1 MKVFVVLD
9 GIGDLP
15 CPSLSGKTPLEAA
28 STPHLDSLVK
38 KGNLGYVYPAGRDVA
53 PESDVAVTALLGNDL
68 RKVYTGR
75 GPLEAFGAGIPF
87 KPGNLVLRT
96 NFATVNSKFV
106 LMDRRAGRTLTT
118 KEAEALAKTINKE
131 VDLEIGFR
139 FVPTVEH
146 RGILVLEGNLSAN
159 VSNVDPAYERKGVFG
174 VARSGEKDRPGV
186 AQPLDPK
193 PETRRSARLV
203 NEFVRQSY
211 EILKD
216 HPVNKKR
223 MSNFLLPAN
232 IMLPRDGGTCLPILE
247 KKEGW
252 TAVVSMPLERGI
264 AKVSGMRVVSP
275 VLPPVTGDL
284 YGHLYKTLKL
294 TIAAGRKVI
303 EKEKYAKYYVHVKE
317 TDIPGHDNRPKDKKR
332 MIELLDE
339 EFFSVL
345 KELGCEMLV
354 TGDHSTPCGLK
365 RHSADPVPLLW
376 NGSQKKDKTLRFTER
391 EALKGALGR
400 MYGREVL
407 VKVGF

>member
-1 MKVFVVLD
+1 M
-9 GIGDLP
+9 
-15 CPSLSGKTPLEAA
+15 
-28 STPHLDSLVK
+28 
-38 KGNLGYVYPAGRDVA
+38 
-53 PESDVAVTALLGNDL
+53 
-68 RKVYTGR
+68 
-75 GPLEAFGAGIPF
+75 
-87 KPGNLVLRT
+87 
-96 NFATVNSKFV
+96 
-106 LMDRRAGRTLTT
+106 
-118 KEAEALAKTINKE
+118 AKTINKE

-407 VKVGF
+407 VKTGF